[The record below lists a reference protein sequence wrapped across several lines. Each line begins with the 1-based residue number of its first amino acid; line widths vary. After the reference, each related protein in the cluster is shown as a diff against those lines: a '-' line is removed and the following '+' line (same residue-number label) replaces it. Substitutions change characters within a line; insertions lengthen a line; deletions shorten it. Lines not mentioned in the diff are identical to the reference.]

1 MMADSSKTPDF
12 GSIKGLAFDVD
23 GVFTDGG
30 VFCDLSGELYR
41 TFDAKDGFAVRM
53 ASLKNIPV
61 AIITGGR
68 SGSIRE
74 RFNSCGLSP
83 EDVYLGSRDKLEDLD
98 KLCSRVGLSRKEVLY
113 VGDNVP
119 DIEAIMEC
127 GAGCCPC
134 DAVPEVKEAADY
146 VSPFPGGR
154 GCVRDVIE
162 KVLKAKGLWVF
173 DAKGYKAK
181 F

>member
-1 MMADSSKTPDF
+1 M
-12 GSIKGLAFDVD
+12 
-23 GVFTDGG
+23 
-30 VFCDLSGELYR
+30 
-41 TFDAKDGFAVRM
+41 
-53 ASLKNIPV
+53 
-61 AIITGGR
+61 
-68 SGSIRE
+68 
-74 RFNSCGLSP
+74 
-83 EDVYLGSRDKLEDLD
+83 
-98 KLCSRVGLSRKEVLY
+98 LY
-113 VGDNVP
+113 VGDDVP